1 MNIENMEQEF
11 PKMPQS
17 MRDMIEKEV
26 EKQVK
31 VTPQRGYFSLKK
43 AVVASLAATFVLGTT
58 IFAGTKLYRMSSS
71 PQGNYGMTTK
81 IEKTDATENT
91 EKIVTATAR
100 TDFLSIGLL
109 RSLITIPFVV
119 FPAPFHGIIIFHQ
132 IQSFISPRRSN
143 ACKIPSS
150 SIWSVPMSASRFTSS
165 RAFPIATL
173 IPAYSII

>member
-1 MNIENMEQEF
+1 MNIENMKQEF

-91 EKIVTATAR
+91 EKI
-100 TDFLSIGLL
+100 D
-109 RSLITIPFVV
+109 
-119 FPAPFHGIIIFHQ
+119 PAPQLAMKLSYLPDGMTETEEG
-132 IQSFISPRRSN
+132 
-143 ACKIPSS
+143 K
-150 SIWSVPMSASRFTSS
+150 
-165 RAFPIATL
+165 
-173 IPAYSII
+173 YGK

>member
-71 PQGNYGMTTK
+71 PQGNYGMTNK
-81 IEKTDATENT
+81 IEKTVYGNLSEMREMTIFTDLSTPCIEN
-91 EKIVTATAR
+91 V
-100 TDFLSIGLL
+100 
-109 RSLITIPFVV
+109 
-119 FPAPFHGIIIFHQ
+119 
-132 IQSFISPRRSN
+132 
-143 ACKIPSS
+143 
-150 SIWSVPMSASRFTSS
+150 
-165 RAFPIATL
+165 
-173 IPAYSII
+173 

>member
-91 EKIVTATAR
+91 EKIDPAPQLAMKLSYLPASSTSKLLFTRKSR
-100 TDFLSIGLL
+100 TSLRILLSSSTTSTFSLSIHPHPPIL
-109 RSLITIPFVV
+109 R
-119 FPAPFHGIIIFHQ
+119 
-132 IQSFISPRRSN
+132 
-143 ACKIPSS
+143 
-150 SIWSVPMSASRFTSS
+150 
-165 RAFPIATL
+165 
-173 IPAYSII
+173 

>member
-91 EKIVTATAR
+91 EKI
-100 TDFLSIGLL
+100 D
-109 RSLITIPFVV
+109 
-119 FPAPFHGIIIFHQ
+119 PAPQLAMKLSYLPDGMTETENWNTAMTANRGSNPMLQVLHQ
-132 IQSFISPRRSN
+132 MQRSTIMSRLNPEIPR
-143 ACKIPSS
+143 
-150 SIWSVPMSASRFTSS
+150 FG
-165 RAFPIATL
+165 
-173 IPAYSII
+173 

>member
-91 EKIVTATAR
+91 EKI
-100 TDFLSIGLL
+100 D
-109 RSLITIPFVV
+109 
-119 FPAPFHGIIIFHQ
+119 PAPQLAMKLSYLPDGMTETEEGKYSYEQTPGAGGSTWDFALGRGSGKMGFRVSLQ
-132 IQSFISPRRSN
+132 QRTRR
-143 ACKIPSS
+143 
-150 SIWSVPMSASRFTSS
+150 M
-165 RAFPIATL
+165 ATTVIL
-173 IPAYSII
+173 LVLCCLYFA

>member
-81 IEKTDATENT
+81 IEKRMRQ
-91 EKIVTATAR
+91 KIQKNRSGTAACNEII
-100 TDFLSIGLL
+100 LSAGWND
-109 RSLITIPFVV
+109 RD
-119 FPAPFHGIIIFHQ
+119 GRRK
-132 IQSFISPRRSN
+132 IQ
-143 ACKIPSS
+143 
-150 SIWSVPMSASRFTSS
+150 
-165 RAFPIATL
+165 L
-173 IPAYSII
+173 

>member
-58 IFAGTKLYRMSSS
+58 IFAGTKLYRMS
-71 PQGNYGMTTK
+71 K
-81 IEKTDATENT
+81 I
-91 EKIVTATAR
+91 
-100 TDFLSIGLL
+100 G
-109 RSLITIPFVV
+109 
-119 FPAPFHGIIIFHQ
+119 
-132 IQSFISPRRSN
+132 
-143 ACKIPSS
+143 
-150 SIWSVPMSASRFTSS
+150 
-165 RAFPIATL
+165 RAHV
-173 IPAYSII
+173 

>member
-58 IFAGTKLYRMSSS
+58 IFAGTKLYRMSSNEIILS
-71 PQGNYGMTTK
+71 AGWNDRDGRRK
-81 IEKTDATENT
+81 IQ
-91 EKIVTATAR
+91 
-100 TDFLSIGLL
+100 L
-109 RSLITIPFVV
+109 
-119 FPAPFHGIIIFHQ
+119 
-132 IQSFISPRRSN
+132 
-143 ACKIPSS
+143 
-150 SIWSVPMSASRFTSS
+150 
-165 RAFPIATL
+165 
-173 IPAYSII
+173 

>member
-91 EKIVTATAR
+91 EKNRSGTAACNEII
-100 TDFLSIGLL
+100 LSAGWND
-109 RSLITIPFVV
+109 RD
-119 FPAPFHGIIIFHQ
+119 GRRK
-132 IQSFISPRRSN
+132 IQ
-143 ACKIPSS
+143 
-150 SIWSVPMSASRFTSS
+150 
-165 RAFPIATL
+165 L
-173 IPAYSII
+173 